1 MIEIMIDEQFL
12 LIAFIGCVSVII
24 AFLIVYTVTVR
35 NRQNDGPRIT
45 GVRYPQRPRNNSNR
59 PPPTDEEM
67 SHSRSR
73 QAEIF
78 QQRLDG
84 IETDY
89 ARGTI
94 SEDTYRRLD
103 GEYREAL
110 NRLEDED
117 DAENGED
124 GGKSPEI
131 VDGSGSIM

>member
-1 MIEIMIDEQFL
+1 MIEIMTDEQFL
-12 LIAFIGCVSVII
+12 LIAFICCVSVII
-24 AFLIVYTVTVR
+24 AFLIVYTAILR
-35 NRQNDGPRIT
+35 NRQSDGPRIT
-45 GVRYPQRPRNNSNR
+45 GVRYPQPPRNISNR

-94 SEDTYRRLD
+94 SEDTYRRLN

-117 DAENGED
+117 DAENGEN
-124 GGKSPEI
+124 GGRSPKI
-131 VDGSGSIM
+131 VGGSGSIM